1 VSETNVRAPEFAP
14 LDDPPEDNLPEPV
27 ELTPEQLVAQ
37 AEEEERD
44 RKRRLEWALIN
55 RALADNSMAVMRAI
69 SQWHPREGESEKHV
83 ERVLTSVED
92 GSFLINRLGAAGV
105 VDQDLAIVLLALR
118 QRLTNDYGSGPAAL
132 MLIDRAVVAYQDFFR
147 VSGWIGN
154 LAIMIENE
162 FFGVKGPSANY
173 QDRWGREG
181 PTIRGLTVEQHLRR
195 LREELL
201 PLAERYGRTMCGAL
215 AMLETL
221 RAIPSGEVERSQ
233 PIKVSVIFGLR
244 EP

>member
-1 VSETNVRAPEFAP
+1 VSETKARTPQFEIP
-14 LDDPPEDNLPEPV
+14 DDPPEGQLPEPV
-27 ELTPEQLVAQ
+27 TLTPEQLTAQ
-37 AEEEERD
+37 AEAEERD

-92 GSFLINRLGAAGV
+92 GSFLLDRLGAAGV

-118 QRLTNDYGSGPAAL
+118 QRLTKDYGSGPAAL
-132 MLIDRAVVAYQDFFR
+132 MLIDRAVVAYQDFSR

-162 FFGVKGPSANY
+162 FFGVKGPSANF
-173 QDRWGREG
+173 QDRW
-181 PTIRGLTVEQHLRR
+181 
-195 LREELL
+195 
-201 PLAERYGRTMCGAL
+201 AERVR
-215 AMLETL
+215 
-221 RAIPSGEVERSQ
+221 PSAV
-233 PIKVSVIFGLR
+233 
-244 EP
+244 

>member
-1 VSETNVRAPEFAP
+1 
-14 LDDPPEDNLPEPV
+14 
-27 ELTPEQLVAQ
+27 
-37 AEEEERD
+37 
-44 RKRRLEWALIN
+44 
-55 RALADNSMAVMRAI
+55 
-69 SQWHPREGESEKHV
+69 
-83 ERVLTSVED
+83 
-92 GSFLINRLGAAGV
+92 
-105 VDQDLAIVLLALR
+105 VLLALR
-118 QRLTNDYGSGPAAL
+118 QRLTKDYGSGPAAL
-132 MLIDRAVVAYQDFFR
+132 MLIDRAVVAYQDFLR

-201 PLAERYGRTMCGAL
+201 PLAECYGRVRREAL
-215 AMLETL
+215 AALEAL
-221 RAIPSGEVERSQ
+221 RALPSRAVERSK

-244 EP
+244 ERGNLNS

>member
-1 VSETNVRAPEFAP
+1 LAP
-14 LDDPPEDNLPEPV
+14 LDDPPEDHLPEPIA
-27 ELTPEQLVAQ
+27 LTPEQIAAQ
-37 AEEEERD
+37 AEAEERD
-44 RKRRLEWALIN
+44 RKRRLEWDAIN
-55 RALADNSMAVMRAI
+55 RALVNNSMAVTRAI
-69 SQWHPREGESEKHV
+69 SRWHPREGESEDHV
-83 ERVLTSVED
+83 ERVLANFED
-92 GSFLINRLGAAGV
+92 GSFLIDRLGAAGV

-118 QRLTNDYGSGPAAL
+118 QRLTKDYGSGPAAL
-132 MLIDRAVVAYQDFFR
+132 MLIDRAVVAYQDFSR

-154 LAIMIENE
+154 LAIVIENE

-195 LREELL
+195 LREGLL
-201 PLAERYGRTMCGAL
+201 PLAERCGRTMCGAL
-215 AMLETL
+215 AMLETR

-244 EP
+244 ES